1 MKVRLHPSEREFGA
15 VVDVVYRPDPVAYT
29 VELTTLRVPAADGSR
44 ILLSVADGDAA
55 IGAAVQVSNAALLTS
70 GLAPAHA
77 TDVAAALA
85 DDHPRLPAV
94 RGTRCSSTAFVTA
107 WSALT
112 GAAAELTDVEPL
124 YRLVDLAAPSG
135 VAGESR
141 LAVGREVELLVD
153 WLDAFFV
160 EAFGLPSDRTARRAY
175 LDEIAV
181 ADGDIV
187 VWTAGSA
194 PVSMARVHAPLA
206 GVSRIGPVYTPPEHR
221 GHGYA
226 AAVTAAAARH
236 AHRRGA
242 DEVVLFADAANPL
255 ANRVYQRIGFTAV
268 DEHLQYAFTP
278 CGGRD
283 PAPSCTAT

>member
-112 GAAAELTDVEPL
+112 GAAVELTDVEPL

-160 EAFGLPSDRTARRAY
+160 EAFGLASDRTARRAY

-268 DEHLQYAFTP
+268 DEHLQYALTP